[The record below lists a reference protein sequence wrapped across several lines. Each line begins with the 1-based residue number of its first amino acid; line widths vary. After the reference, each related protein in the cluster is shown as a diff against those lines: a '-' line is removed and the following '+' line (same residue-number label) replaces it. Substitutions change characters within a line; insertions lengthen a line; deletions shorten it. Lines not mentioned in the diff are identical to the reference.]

1 MKYLKRIFEEVSQ
14 GEYER
19 LLDFCEGNLVYL
31 LDDIWKL
38 KINKKTAVY
47 PNTGYYDI
55 VIYTFNN
62 GNSVPVNWSDVQDY
76 LIPFFRRLIENYDLV
91 DINPWYTTSKIIR
104 LENNQTLNFGTK
116 YLSEEDVYNDNYQI
130 DAVTNINIKV
140 KKEK

>member
-1 MKYLKRIFEEVSQ
+1 M
-14 GEYER
+14 
-19 LLDFCEGNLVYL
+19 

-76 LIPFFRRLIENYDLV
+76 VIPFFRRLIENYDLV

>member
-14 GEYER
+14 DEYER

-91 DINPWYTTSKIIR
+91 DINPRYTSKIIR

>member
-14 GEYER
+14 DEYER

>member
-14 GEYER
+14 DEYER

-91 DINPWYTTSKIIR
+91 DINPRYTTSKIIR

>member
-14 GEYER
+14 NEYER

-104 LENNQTLNFGTK
+104 LENNQTLNFGTN

>member
-91 DINPWYTTSKIIR
+91 DINPRYTSKIIR

-130 DAVTNINIKV
+130 DEVTNINIKV

>member
-1 MKYLKRIFEEVSQ
+1 MRYLKRIFEEVSQ
-14 GEYER
+14 DEYER

-47 PNTGYYDI
+47 GYYDI

>member
-14 GEYER
+14 DEYER

-91 DINPWYTTSKIIR
+91 DINQSKIIR
-104 LENNQTLNFGTK
+104 LENNQTLNFDTK

>member
-62 GNSVPVNWSDVQDY
+62 GNSVP
-76 LIPFFRRLIENYDLV
+76 
-91 DINPWYTTSKIIR
+91 
-104 LENNQTLNFGTK
+104 
-116 YLSEEDVYNDNYQI
+116 DNYQI

>member
-14 GEYER
+14 DEYER

-91 DINPWYTTSKIIR
+91 DINPSKIIR

>member
-14 GEYER
+14 NEYER

-91 DINPWYTTSKIIR
+91 DINPRYTSKIIR

>member
-1 MKYLKRIFEEVSQ
+1 MRYLKRIFEEVSQ
-14 GEYER
+14 DEYER

-91 DINPWYTTSKIIR
+91 DINPRYTSKIIR

>member
-14 GEYER
+14 NEYER

-91 DINPWYTTSKIIR
+91 DINQSKIIR
-104 LENNQTLNFGTK
+104 LENNQTLNFDTK

>member
-14 GEYER
+14 DEYER

-91 DINPWYTTSKIIR
+91 DINPWCTTSKIIR